1 MEMRTFSGTLPFD
14 SPVKFYMLK
23 AEWMIMMK
31 KNTWICLIVLLGI
44 FLLVFPAMAALN
56 TISQGNTVFLG
67 EEGLDISG
75 AMNADTQI
83 GWWASGAS
91 VATSAPYPTYV
102 ISNAKNFYADP
113 SLFGSYQGAWYR
125 LDALGKAD
133 GTAFVIADPSLNL
146 RVEDTSVSVDVTQNK
161 WVYRGDEVGFRIET
175 NLNAI
180 ASQRNTPAL
189 ITIKV
194 QSPDGGV
201 YSALV
206 DKGVTTPIENIPV
219 STSPYD
225 TNSIWDTGG
234 SSYPSGTYT
243 IWAECNV
250 NNMKNNYETTGKTV
264 STHIS
269 MLNTEFNPLIGVNV
283 PTTNP
288 TTQVASTHTTV
299 ITTTPTP
306 KITTIPKTSPT
317 TVVIT
322 ATPTAVATSIME
334 TSATTPPAPVA
345 TTPKKSPGFGI
356 LVTVVS
362 VALITALAL
371 KKH

>member
-1 MEMRTFSGTLPFD
+1 
-14 SPVKFYMLK
+14 
-23 AEWMIMMK
+23 MMK
-31 KNTWICLIVLLGI
+31 RTTTITITVI
-44 FLLVFPAMAALN
+44 ISFFLLVLPAIATIN

-91 VATSAPYPTYV
+91 IATSAPYPTYV
-102 ISNAKNFYADP
+102 ISNAGSFYADP
-113 SLFGSYQGAWYR
+113 SLFRSYQGTWYR

-133 GTAFVIADPSLNL
+133 GAAFSIADPNLNL
-146 RVEDTSVSVDVTQNK
+146 RVEDTTVSVDVTQNK

-180 ASQRNTPAL
+180 SSQRDTPAL

-201 YSALV
+201 FTALV
-206 DKGVTTPIENIPV
+206 NNAGTHSIENIPV
-219 STSPYD
+219 SSSPYD
-225 TNSIWDTGG
+225 TGSVWDTGR
-234 SSYPSGTYT
+234 STYDPGTYT

-250 NNMKNNYETTGKTV
+250 NNMKNNYEVTGKTV
-264 STHIS
+264 STKIS

-283 PTTNP
+283 PTTQVTSTP
-288 TTQVASTHTTV
+288 TTI
-299 ITTTPTP
+299 ITTTPIL
-306 KITTIPKTSPT
+306 KITTVPKTSPM

-322 ATPTAVATSIME
+322 ATPPAAATPIPQ
-334 TSATTPPAPVA
+334 TSATTLPAPAA

-356 LVTVVS
+356 IVTAVS
-362 VALITALAL
+362 VALIAVVIL
-371 KKH
+371 KKHP